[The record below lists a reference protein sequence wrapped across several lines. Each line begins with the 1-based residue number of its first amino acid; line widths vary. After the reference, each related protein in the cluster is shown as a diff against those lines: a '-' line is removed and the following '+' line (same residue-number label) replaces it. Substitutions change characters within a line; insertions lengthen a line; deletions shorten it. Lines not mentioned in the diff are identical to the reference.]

1 MPGIF
6 RFYAGSNPVEAA
18 ALTIEIAL
26 RDAVSERG
34 RASLMVSGG
43 RSPKPL
49 YETLS
54 KAELDWANVSISLVD
69 ERWVNPG
76 EAGSNEDFIKENL
89 IQNAASQA
97 KFIGLKTSHGSVSK
111 GLSAA
116 QTRLVDIA
124 NPFDVCVLGMGSDGH
139 TASWFP
145 NSKGLAAALSS
156 ENPNK
161 LCYVDA
167 TGCEGAGAHTDRI
180 TLTLN
185 AVLDARKLILFIPGE
200 EKRNVFHAAAEKK
213 YFDAPVQALTQSG
226 EKLHIYASSAT

>member
-18 ALTIEIAL
+18 ALTIETAL

-43 RSPKPL
+43 RSPKSL
-49 YETLS
+49 YATLS
-54 KAELDWANVSISLVD
+54 KAKLDWSKISISLVD

-76 EAGSNEDFIKENL
+76 EAGSNEDFIKGNL

-97 KFIGLKTSHGSVSK
+97 KFVGLKTPHDSVVK

-116 QTRLVDIA
+116 QARLTEFAD
-124 NPFDVCVLGMGSDGH
+124 PFDVCVLGMGSDSH

-145 NSKGLAAALSS
+145 NSKGLAALSS

-167 TGCEGAGAHTDRI
+167 TGCEGAGVHTDRI